1 VIPQSTQNVIHC
13 SDFYFKADVFY
24 FVDALHVKTPEL
36 RRLICRDDEDITVV
50 TNAAGLPD
58 LTI

>member
-1 VIPQSTQNVIHC
+1 
-13 SDFYFKADVFY
+13 
-24 FVDALHVKTPEL
+24 VDALHVKTPEL
-36 RRLICRDDEDITVV
+36 HRLICRDDKDITVV